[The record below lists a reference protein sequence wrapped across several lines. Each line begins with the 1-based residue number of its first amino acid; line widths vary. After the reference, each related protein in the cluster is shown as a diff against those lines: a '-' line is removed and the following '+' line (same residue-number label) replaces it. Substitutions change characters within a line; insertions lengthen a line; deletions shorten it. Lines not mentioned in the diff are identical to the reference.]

1 MRGGRRDGRS
11 TRSRRGPPTDH
22 DASAGEVLSGAG
34 DGRAE
39 LYLFDDRVADGWAP
53 FSLSRPCSE
62 LLFGRWSLRER
73 WERAA
78 GGPAAGLVSRPWLGA
93 FSEPG
98 APPVVDPAASDPSP
112 ARAFVSARAVP
123 AAGATLPG
131 AEGNLWVD
139 GAFAGL
145 TLPPGAGTPDRAWF
159 AEPAPQPGLDDLEL
173 AGTWLEAVWD
183 LIARGPDRL
192 EADLAGESALPDASS
207 SLPEGVERIGEGAV
221 RLGAAVRIEPGV
233 LLDTRAGAVELDA
246 EVEVRTGARLQGP
259 LYAGPRSR
267 LLGGSIGAT
276 AAGPFS
282 YLRGEIEECTV
293 LGYANKAHDGFL
305 GHAYLGRW
313 VNLGAMTTNSDLKNN
328 YGTVRV
334 GPPGSEVDTGLM
346 KLGCLIGDHAKTGIG
361 VLLDTGTVVGTGSN
375 VFGGGMPPK
384 WVPPFSWGHGRD
396 LVEYRR
402 DAFLATAATVM
413 GRRGVETGDRVR
425 TWLSA
430 VWDEGRR

>member
-1 MRGGRRDGRS
+1 MRGGRRVGRS
-11 TRSRRGPPTDH
+11 ARSRRGPPTDH

-34 DGRAE
+34 DGSVQ
-39 LYLFDDRVADGWAP
+39 LYVFDDRVADGWAP

-62 LLFGRWSLRER
+62 LLFGRWTLRER

-78 GGPAAGLVSRPWLGA
+78 GRPATGLVSRPSLGA
-93 FSEPG
+93 FSEAG
-98 APPVVDPAASDPSP
+98 APPVVDPATLNPSS
-112 ARAFVSARAVP
+112 ARIFLSVRAVP
-123 AAGATLPG
+123 AAGVALPS

-139 GAFAGL
+139 GVFAGL
-145 TLPPGAGTPDRAWF
+145 SAAPGTETPDRAWF
-159 AEPAPQPGLDDLEL
+159 ADPAALPGMDDIELE
-173 AGTWLEAVWD
+173 GTWLEAVWD
-183 LIARGPDRL
+183 LIAHGPARL
-192 EADLAGESALPDASS
+192 EADLAGDSRLPDESS
-207 SLPEGVERIGEGAV
+207 ELPPGVERIGEGAV
-221 RLGAAVRIEPGV
+221 RLAAGVRIEPGV
-233 LLDTRAGAVELDA
+233 LFDTRSGAVELDA
-246 EVEVRTGARLQGP
+246 EVEVRTGARLEGP

-267 LLGGSIGAT
+267 LLGGSMSAT
-276 AAGPFS
+276 AAGPLS

-305 GHAYLGRW
+305 GHAYVGRW

-334 GPPGSEVDTGLM
+334 GPPGAEVDTGLV

-361 VLLDTGTVVGTGSN
+361 VLLNTGTVVGAGSN
-375 VFGGGMPPK
+375 VFGDAMPPK
-384 WVPPFSWGHGRD
+384 WVPPFSWGSGTD

-425 TWLSA
+425 AWLA
-430 VWDEGRR
+430 DVWDEGRR